1 MHRPT
6 SLIQPIELIS
16 SERGSLHCLQAS
28 FMMTVHSMLGRN
40 ITWEEAESLTG
51 YVEGR
56 DTWPYAMFLSAADMG
71 LSIHSIEIF
80 DPEVMAD
87 DPAKEVRR
95 VFGPGEIA
103 DAVIAGMDVAYES
116 DLAARCLKDPRISFE
131 VRVPD
136 GRDIEKGIR
145 NDRLALVSLDYGLL
159 HATGE
164 YEGHMVLVSGIDDDR
179 AEIFDPGPP
188 GDAAL
193 LVSRGDLDATM
204 HSPTENAGAV
214 ILVGRS

>member
-1 MHRPT
+1 MLRPA
-6 SLIQPIELIS
+6 SLIQPIELIIN
-16 SERGSLHCLQAS
+16 ERGSLHCLQAS
-28 FMMTVHSMLGRN
+28 FMMTVHSMLGRD
-40 ITWEEAESLTG
+40 ITWEEAENLTG

-56 DTWPYAMFLSAADMG
+56 DTWPYAMFLSAADME

-80 DPEVMAD
+80 DPEAMAN

-103 DAVIAGMDVAYES
+103 DAVIAGMDAPHES
-116 DLAARCLKDPRISFE
+116 DLAARCLRNPRISFE

-136 GRDIEKGIR
+136 GRDIETGIR
-145 NDRLALVSLDYGLL
+145 NDRLALVSLDYGHL

-164 YEGHMVLVSGIDDDR
+164 YEGHMVLVSGIDDDQ

-193 LVSRGDLDATM
+193 LVSREDLDASI
-204 HSPTENAGAV
+204 HSPMEQAGAV